1 MVDVSIYMFNLSRLG
16 SFISH
21 RSQSNPRMEWLMF
34 QYICLIYHDI
44 NNKEVRD
51 SVTLITSMS
60 NNIQTKK
67 YNLKVKTHGGTAETN
82 QPLQQ
87 MISIHT
93 YII

>member
-1 MVDVSIYMFNLSRLG
+1 MKG
-16 SFISH
+16 KK
-21 RSQSNPRMEWLMF
+21 SNPRMEWLMF